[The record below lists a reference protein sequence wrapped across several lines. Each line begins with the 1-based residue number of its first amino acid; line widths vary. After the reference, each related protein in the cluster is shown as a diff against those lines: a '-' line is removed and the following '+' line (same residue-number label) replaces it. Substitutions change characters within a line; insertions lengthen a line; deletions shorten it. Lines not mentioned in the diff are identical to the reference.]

1 MSKQT
6 LLFLALLVTGYTQA
20 GQDCT
25 DNSYRMIEMQTN
37 ILRCVHGT
45 GSPAAKHYILYGR
58 YNSNFF
64 TMIKK
69 GYGLCRD
76 VQDTRKNF
84 GACDDA
90 SFWAAANAALPSADY
105 AKYPE
110 AKRPPEEAK

>member
-1 MSKQT
+1 MKKQI
-6 LLFLALLVTGYTQA
+6 LFLALLVAGYVQA

-25 DNSYRMIEMQTN
+25 DNPYRMIEIETN
-37 ILRCVHGT
+37 IMRCVQGAS
-45 GSPAAKHYILYGR
+45 SPAARHYILYGR
-58 YNSNFF
+58 YNGTFF

-69 GYGLCRD
+69 GYGLCGD

-90 SFWAAANAALPSADY
+90 SFWVAANVALPSEDY

-110 AKRPPEEAK
+110 AKRPPEGAE